1 MKYWRNPEVKRELVI
16 YFIIFVVFN
25 ALAGALDMP
34 ARYAVI
40 ITLIYTLLHFASSYI
55 RYERIRRLSEQ
66 IDNILHNGYSMQFA
80 DNIEGELSVLEN
92 EVHKALLRLTDSENR
107 LVKDKQ
113 GLENS
118 IADISHQ
125 LRTPLTSINLITER
139 ISDSTISE
147 EKRRELVFELK
158 MLLKRLEWLVEALL
172 KISRIDS
179 DTVEFRKDRIKVS
192 EIVNKAYEPLSI
204 PMELKDI
211 VFRVE
216 VGEEDIIGDLIWNS
230 EALGNILKNCM
241 EHTPSGGTIS
251 INVNDT
257 AVYTEIII
265 KDTGKGILK
274 EDIPHIFERFYRG
287 SDASEN
293 SFGIGLAL
301 ARMIV
306 KAQNGTIKA
315 SNYKEGACFTIRFY
329 KSVV

>member
-16 YFIIFVVFN
+16 YIIIFAVFN
-25 ALAGALDMP
+25 ALAGALDVP

-40 ITLIYTLLHFASSYI
+40 ITLIYTLLHFMSSYI
-55 RYERIRRLSEQ
+55 RYEKISRLSAQ

-92 EVHKALLRLTDSENR
+92 EVHKTLLRLTDTENK
-107 LVKDKQ
+107 LKEDKQ
-113 GLENS
+113 GLVDS
-118 IADISHQ
+118 IANISHQ
-125 LRTPLTSINLITER
+125 LRTPLTSINLLIER
-139 ISDSTISE
+139 ISDDSIGD
-147 EKRRELVFELK
+147 EKRRELIFELK

-179 DTVEFRKDRIKVS
+179 GTVEFKKDRIKVA
-192 EIVNKAYEPLSI
+192 ELINRAYEPLSI

-211 VFRVE
+211 AFQVE
-216 VGEEDIIGDLIWNS
+216 TGEEEIIGDLIWNS

-265 KDTGKGILK
+265 KDTGKGISK

-287 SDASEN
+287 TDASEN

-301 ARMIV
+301 SRMIV

-315 SNYKEGACFTIRFY
+315 ANYKNGAYFTVRFY
-329 KSVV
+329 KAVV

>member
-16 YFIIFVVFN
+16 YIIIFVVFN
-25 ALAGALDMP
+25 ALAGALDVS

-40 ITLIYTLLHFASSYI
+40 ITLIYTLLHFVSSYI
-55 RYERIRRLSEQ
+55 RYEKISRLSAQ

-92 EVHKALLRLTDSENR
+92 EVHKTLLRLTDTENK
-107 LVKDKQ
+107 LKEDKQ
-113 GLENS
+113 GLVDS
-118 IADISHQ
+118 IANISHQ
-125 LRTPLTSINLITER
+125 LRTPLTSINLLIER
-139 ISDSTISE
+139 ISDDSIGDK
-147 EKRRELVFELK
+147 KRRELIFELK

-179 DTVEFRKDRIKVS
+179 GTVEFKKDRIKVA
-192 EIVNKAYEPLSI
+192 ELINRAYEPLSI

-211 VFRVE
+211 AFQVE
-216 VGEEDIIGDLIWNS
+216 TGEEEIIGDLIWNS

-265 KDTGKGILK
+265 KDRGKGISK

-287 SDASEN
+287 TDASEN

-301 ARMIV
+301 SRMIV

-315 SNYKEGACFTIRFY
+315 SNYKDGACFKVRFY
-329 KSVV
+329 KTVV